1 MSKLAARILT
11 WIMSVVAFLSLSTSR
26 AFAAVD
32 PGLGEGSG
40 SGPSAAPQS
49 PPFEIF
55 GLSWQSALA
64 FAVAL
69 VAVIGLTA
77 SVRYRRHAS
86 QHA

>member
-1 MSKLAARILT
+1 MSKLAARTLT
-11 WIMSVVAFLSLSTSR
+11 WITSAVAFLTLTTSH

-40 SGPSAAPQS
+40 AGPSTAPQS
-49 PPFEIF
+49 PPFEIL